1 MKLENLLIILVVI
14 YLYPNLTLG
23 QITIKRNN
31 IVSKELANKFWES
44 GYTLFDYT
52 TDEPIFPMKR
62 NEISIYRVY
71 YSSYEDPRPHFV
83 ESTAAELEKLDF
95 FKFKNRETCLKF
107 CLAVPVLNK
116 PSINTIAISSIS
128 DSMSISGGNIIS
140 DGGSTITSRGVVW
153 SSSPNPTLGLPYKTI
168 DGVGTGIF
176 VSVIKQLIPN
186 TIYFVKAYATN
197 ISGTSYGEEITF
209 KTSKLS
215 LIRSCPGIPTIK
227 DIDGNTYN
235 TVQIGPQCWMK
246 ENLRTTK
253 YQNGTNIPLDNSG
266 GKLGNDSIQTWSTRT
281 EGARTVYGNNIN
293 NPTIYG
299 YLYNWHALSDNKGL
313 CPIGWNYPTE
323 SDWEVLNSFL
333 GGQDL
338 AGEKMKDSET
348 KLWRNQNSYLTNESG
363 FSALPGGFR
372 NENGTFN
379 NIGLEAYWWSSSDYN
394 PKNSRYRYIGCTCED
409 SGFRKLY
416 GSKRNGLS
424 VRCIKKDD
432 K

>member
-1 MKLENLLIILVVI
+1 MKLENLLIILVVT

-107 CLAVPVLNK
+107 CLAVPVVNK

-153 SSSPNPTLGLPYKTI
+153 SSSPNPTLGLPFKTI

-299 YLYNWHALSDNKGL
+299 
-313 CPIGWNYPTE
+313 
-323 SDWEVLNSFL
+323 
-333 GGQDL
+333 
-338 AGEKMKDSET
+338 
-348 KLWRNQNSYLTNESG
+348 
-363 FSALPGGFR
+363 
-372 NENGTFN
+372 
-379 NIGLEAYWWSSSDYN
+379 
-394 PKNSRYRYIGCTCED
+394 
-409 SGFRKLY
+409 
-416 GSKRNGLS
+416 
-424 VRCIKKDD
+424 
-432 K
+432 